1 MLDAMERLDIDD
13 NCPLVVLDG
22 QTSIEELF
30 AELGFEWRVS
40 SDLSGPDVDR
50 STDGLMGQATLF

>member
-1 MLDAMERLDIDD
+1 MLDAMERLDFDD

-30 AELGFEWRVS
+30 AELGFEWQVDTDPFS
-40 SDLSGPDVDR
+40 QDGKGPAG
-50 STDGLMGQATLF
+50 GLKGQATLF

>member
-1 MLDAMERLDIDD
+1 MLDAMERLDLDD

-30 AELGFEWRVS
+30 AELGFEWRAS
-40 SDLSGPDVDR
+40 ADLAGPDAEG
-50 STDGLMGQATLF
+50 STGGLLGQASLF

>member
-1 MLDAMERLDIDD
+1 MLDAMERLDLDD

-30 AELGFEWRVS
+30 AELGFEWRIS
-40 SDLSGPDVDR
+40 SDRSVPDVDG
-50 STDGLMGQATLF
+50 STGGLLGQATLF

>member
-1 MLDAMERLDIDD
+1 MERLDIDD

-30 AELGFEWRVS
+30 GELGFEWNMDAS
-40 SDLSGPDVDR
+40 LSTSDTGAPG
-50 STDGLMGQATLF
+50 TYGQATLF

>member
-1 MLDAMERLDIDD
+1 MLDAMERLDFDD

-40 SDLSGPDVDR
+40 PDPSGPGVGG
-50 STDGLMGQATLF
+50 SAGGLLGQATLF